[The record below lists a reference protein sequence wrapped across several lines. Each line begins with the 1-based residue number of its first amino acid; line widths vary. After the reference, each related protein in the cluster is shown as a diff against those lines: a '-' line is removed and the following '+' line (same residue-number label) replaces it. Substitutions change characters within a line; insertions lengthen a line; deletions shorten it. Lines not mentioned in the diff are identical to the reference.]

1 MRKVLASLVA
11 LCLVLTCASAASADV
26 KSTHKTQTK
35 FEGTLG
41 RMMNLF
47 GGKGAKEGV
56 INSVAIKGN
65 RQLTMTDTSGEL
77 VDLDAERIYIID
89 VKSKSYKVQTFEEYR
104 KQIEEAQAKAR
115 EGASRSRE
123 DAVEKKGNPADPQ
136 FEMDLDVKKTGQQKV
151 INGETCQQFIMTLSM
166 RPKGKTL
173 EQGGGLVLTTDSW
186 LGPKNPAMQEQVAF
200 QLRFVKKL
208 FGTDAAT
215 YARDLM
221 SEMAMVPGMQ
231 EGMARMQKEAAKM
244 DGTAWLTVMRIESVA
259 TAEQAQARANSDKQ
273 GGGGL
278 GGLAGGVGGMFGR
291 KKKAEDQPTAGPP
304 TGGPSTRSTVMTS
317 TTELLGINTTVSG
330 QDVDIPAGF
339 KQK

>member
-1 MRKVLASLVA
+1 MRKVLVSLVA
-11 LCLVLTCASAASADV
+11 LCLVMACASAASADV
-26 KSTHKTQTK
+26 KSQHKTQVK
-35 FEGTLG
+35 FEGMLG

-65 RQLTMTDTSGEL
+65 RQLTISDSSGEL

-89 VKSKSYKVQTFEEYR
+89 VKGKSYKVMTFAELR
-104 KQIEEAQAKAR
+104 KQLEEAQAKAR
-115 EGASRSRE
+115 EAAASSK
-123 DAVEKKGNPADPQ
+123 DVADDKKSNAADPQ
-136 FEMDLDVKKTGQQKV
+136 FEMDLDVKKTDQQKV
-151 INGETCQQFIMTLSM
+151 INGETCHEVIMTLSM
-166 RPKGKTL
+166 RQKGKTL

-186 LGPKNPAMQEQVAF
+186 LGPKNPAMQEQAAF
-200 QLRFVKKL
+200 QQRFVKKL
-208 FGTDAAT
+208 FGTDSAT
-215 YARDLM
+215 YARDLA
-221 SEMAMVPGMQ
+221 SAMAMYPGMQ

-259 TAEQAQARANSDKQ
+259 TAEQAQARANNDKQ

-278 GGLAGGVGGMFGR
+278 GGLAGGMFGR
-291 KKKAEDQPTAGPP
+291 KKKTEDQPKEGPP
-304 TGGPSTRSTVMTS
+304 ASGSNTRSTVMTS
-317 TTELLGINTTVSG
+317 TTELLGIDTTVSG